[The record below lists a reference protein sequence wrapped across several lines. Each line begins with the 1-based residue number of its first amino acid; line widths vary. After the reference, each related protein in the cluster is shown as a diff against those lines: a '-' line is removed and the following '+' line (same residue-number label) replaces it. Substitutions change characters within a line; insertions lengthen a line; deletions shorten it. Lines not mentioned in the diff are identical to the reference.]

1 MFKWTLSLVDRAFSV
16 MGAVAF
22 AQFPQFLQQYVQRM
36 GGHLSELEGQVGFMR
51 KSAEA
56 SSVTLQEYI
65 QKFTESQLDPI
76 FSRQGVIMQN
86 MVDRYNHL
94 SLTLNSLQEA
104 NLYKKPLIFITHL
117 NKDIIH
123 ETWSTYQPGIPTTL
137 EGLAYAAVGM
147 IFGTL
152 LFLIIKFIFKLIFSK
167 IFPKKQKMI
176 PSNPTA

>member
-1 MFKWTLSLVDRAFSV
+1 MFKWTLSLLDRAFSV
-16 MGAVAF
+16 AGAVAF
-22 AQFPQFLQQYVQRM
+22 AQFPQFLQQYLQRM

-56 SSVTLQEYI
+56 SSLTLPEYI
-65 QKFTESQLDPI
+65 QKFTESSIDPV
-76 FSRQGVIMQN
+76 FSRQGIIMQN

-94 SLTLNSLQEA
+94 SSALSSLQDA
-104 NLYKKPLIFITHL
+104 TLYKKPLIFITHL
-117 NKDIIH
+117 NTDIVH
-123 ETWSTYQPGIPTTL
+123 ETWGTYQPGIPTTL

-152 LFLIIKFIFKLIFSK
+152 TFLIIKFIFKSIFRK

-176 PSNPTA
+176 PTNPTV